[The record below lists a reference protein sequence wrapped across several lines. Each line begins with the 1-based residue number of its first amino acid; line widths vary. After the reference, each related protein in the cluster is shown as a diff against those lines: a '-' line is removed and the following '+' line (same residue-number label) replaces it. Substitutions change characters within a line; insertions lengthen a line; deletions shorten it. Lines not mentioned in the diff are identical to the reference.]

1 MCFGTDRS
9 EDVGVAARKSGPVR
23 VARRRPVDGGIGAAK
38 LDEMAREV
46 RRFRA
51 EMESER
57 TRRIDE
63 LVAEAMRNGED
74 ASRNHWSCLYD
85 SELAPCTTGRAMLLE
100 HRIVPFPPQDLQ
112 STDDLHDE
120 LWTVIEGLA
129 ASGVF
134 LLHTDH
140 MGDRDLYCR
149 LYYRILDEPTR
160 LLPPSAEGAEF
171 IDCLH
176 PMDLEPGMVG
186 HRLVARIEL
195 GEGLEPVREVGVRGP
210 AYAVPLADRDRWL
223 PRPAWA

>member
-9 EDVGVAARKSGPVR
+9 EDVGVAAKSSGPVL
-23 VARRRPVDGGIGAAK
+23 VARRRAVEGGVGAAK
-38 LDEMAREV
+38 LDEMARDV
-46 RRFRA
+46 RRFRL
-51 EMESER
+51 EMEAER
-57 TRRIDE
+57 DRRIDE
-63 LVAEAMRNGED
+63 LVAEARRNGED
-74 ASRNHWSCLYD
+74 DHRNHWCCVYD
-85 SELAPCTTGRAMLLE
+85 AELAPSTTGRAMLLE

-140 MGDRDLYCR
+140 LGDRDLYCR

-160 LLPPSAEGAEF
+160 VLPPSAEGAEF

-176 PMDLEPGMVG
+176 PMDLEVG
-186 HRLVARIEL
+186 RVGRGLSERIER
-195 GEGLEPVREVGVRGP
+195 GEQAEPLRQPGVRGP
-210 AYAVPLADRDRWL
+210 AFEAPLADRDRWL
-223 PRPAWA
+223 PRPEWA